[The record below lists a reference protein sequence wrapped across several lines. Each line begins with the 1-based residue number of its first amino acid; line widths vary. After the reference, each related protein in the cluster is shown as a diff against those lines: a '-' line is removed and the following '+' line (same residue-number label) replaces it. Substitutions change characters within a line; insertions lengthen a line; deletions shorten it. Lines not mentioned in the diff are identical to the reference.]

1 MELKK
6 RAWFVWKK
14 ITKQAEKVKQVE
26 TRIQLTRAMSVM
38 ECIPEQNNSRYT
50 IYIYISRVTLLK
62 QDYNIKK

>member
-1 MELKK
+1 MELQK

-14 ITKQAEKVKQVE
+14 RSKQAEKVKQVE

-50 IYIYISRVTLLK
+50 IYISRVTLLK
-62 QDYNIKK
+62 QDYNITK